1 MSCRIAFGFLLF
13 FGCYRLDLDKIDIPE
28 IEDRPE
34 SLTEIEDAYSIN
46 DFWQATKD
54 SSLFYLLSKFDLNSS
69 QISILNTQAEMS
81 KVQRKI
87 ARADRFPSI
96 AASGSRSKRQQNLST
111 YGLPDNFLDAIEE
124 SGESSGAPEI
134 FSLELATQWEM
145 DLWGRLKS
153 KDVSEYYSMKAHLN
167 DISYAKESLRANF
180 IKLFFTGINLK
191 NQISTL
197 EKNLNNLKLIKDLT
211 EKRYLKGI
219 SSSDE
224 IYLASANYH
233 LYHTKLLSVESKY
246 NDIIRNIEVM
256 INKYPGSKTDIS
268 YSYPDSLPLI
278 NKSIP
283 SELLERRPDVVSMK
297 EKIIASNAMLSS
309 NKKNLLP
316 SISLTGSIGQSSSDL
331 KNILEQDYSVWGLG
345 ISIVQPAFQGGR
357 LKNIIK
363 LNKHEIEAL
372 EKEYTYT
379 IYNAFYE
386 AEKHIDRDAYLLKAH
401 DEILISK
408 DEMSQAVDFAIKSY
422 ELGLVDLV
430 YLLNYQQRYFEI
442 SLEENNILS
451 DRYLNRVDLV
461 LALGGRFEY

>member
-1 MSCRIAFGFLLF
+1 MSCRIAFSFLLF
-13 FGCYRLDLDKIDIPE
+13 FGCDRLDLDKIDITE

-34 SLTEIEDAYSIN
+34 SLIEIEDAYSIN

-96 AASGSRSKRQQNLST
+96 AASSSRSKRQQNLST

-197 EKNLNNLKLIKDLT
+197 EKNLNNL
-211 EKRYLKGI
+211 
-219 SSSDE
+219 
-224 IYLASANYH
+224 
-233 LYHTKLLSVESKY
+233 TK
-246 NDIIRNIEVM
+246 
-256 INKYPGSKTDIS
+256 
-268 YSYPDSLPLI
+268 YSF
-278 NKSIP
+278 N
-283 SELLERRPDVVSMK
+283 VSQY
-297 EKIIASNAMLSS
+297 I
-309 NKKNLLP
+309 
-316 SISLTGSIGQSSSDL
+316 
-331 KNILEQDYSVWGLG
+331 
-345 ISIVQPAFQGGR
+345 F
-357 LKNIIK
+357 
-363 LNKHEIEAL
+363 
-372 EKEYTYT
+372 
-379 IYNAFYE
+379 
-386 AEKHIDRDAYLLKAH
+386 
-401 DEILISK
+401 
-408 DEMSQAVDFAIKSY
+408 
-422 ELGLVDLV
+422 
-430 YLLNYQQRYFEI
+430 
-442 SLEENNILS
+442 
-451 DRYLNRVDLV
+451 
-461 LALGGRFEY
+461 